1 MTLAREDREFLLHN
15 IDKVREKLGLY
26 TVKTELKFE
35 LPTPKEIY
43 EYLDDYVISQER
55 AKKILAVGAHNH
67 YKRLMIFKED
77 DFDEK
82 KKIDKTNVMLLGPTG
97 SGKTYL
103 VKKLAEMMKV
113 PYYIADANNM
123 TASGYV
129 GKDVETVID
138 GLFQSARGNF
148 DAAATGIV
156 FIDEFDK
163 ICSKTDGVK
172 GRKDVG
178 GEAVQQALL
187 KLIEGTDIEMERA
200 QGLSKVRF
208 VVDTS
213 NIMFIV
219 GGAFTGLEEIIGERL
234 NLGKRSIGFGAKFKG
249 DIEEE
254 SNIFNHVQP
263 EDLEKYG
270 FIPEILGRIPT
281 IAPLQ
286 ELTED
291 NLIQILSK
299 VKNNVMDQYRRLFEH
314 SGLELKISSKGLK
327 IIAQRALKKGVGAR
341 GLKSL
346 VETVLLDYMFNLE
359 SAILD
364 EKDVEKLLDEIQT

>member
-1 MTLAREDREFLLHN
+1 M
-15 IDKVREKLGLY
+15 
-26 TVKTELKFE
+26 
-35 LPTPKEIY
+35 
-43 EYLDDYVISQER
+43 
-55 AKKILAVGAHNH
+55 
-67 YKRLMIFKED
+67 
-77 DFDEK
+77 
-82 KKIDKTNVMLLGPTG
+82 
-97 SGKTYL
+97 
-103 VKKLAEMMKV
+103 
-113 PYYIADANNM
+113 
-123 TASGYV
+123 
-129 GKDVETVID
+129 
-138 GLFQSARGNF
+138 
-148 DAAATGIV
+148 GI
-156 FIDEFDK
+156 
-163 ICSKTDGVK
+163 
-172 GRKDVG
+172 
-178 GEAVQQALL
+178 QQALL
-187 KLIEGTDIEMERA
+187 KLIEGTEIEMERT

-234 NLGKRSIGFGAKFKG
+234 NMGKRSIGFGAEFKG

-291 NLIQILSK
+291 NLIHILSK

-341 GLKSL
+341 GR
-346 VETVLLDYMFNLE
+346 
-359 SAILD
+359 
-364 EKDVEKLLDEIQT
+364 

>member
-1 MTLAREDREFLLHN
+1 MRKIASLEA
-15 IDKVREKLGLY
+15 GL
-26 TVKTELKFE
+26 
-35 LPTPKEIY
+35 
-43 EYLDDYVISQER
+43 
-55 AKKILAVGAHNH
+55 
-67 YKRLMIFKED
+67 
-77 DFDEK
+77 
-82 KKIDKTNVMLLGPTG
+82 
-97 SGKTYL
+97 
-103 VKKLAEMMKV
+103 
-113 PYYIADANNM
+113 
-123 TASGYV
+123 
-129 GKDVETVID
+129 
-138 GLFQSARGNF
+138 
-148 DAAATGIV
+148 
-156 FIDEFDK
+156 
-163 ICSKTDGVK
+163 
-172 GRKDVG
+172 
-178 GEAVQQALL
+178 
-187 KLIEGTDIEMERA
+187 
-200 QGLSKVRF
+200 
-208 VVDTS
+208 
-213 NIMFIV
+213 
-219 GGAFTGLEEIIGERL
+219 
-234 NLGKRSIGFGAKFKG
+234 SIGFGAEFKG

>member
-1 MTLAREDREFLLHN
+1 
-15 IDKVREKLGLY
+15 
-26 TVKTELKFE
+26 
-35 LPTPKEIY
+35 
-43 EYLDDYVISQER
+43 
-55 AKKILAVGAHNH
+55 
-67 YKRLMIFKED
+67 
-77 DFDEK
+77 
-82 KKIDKTNVMLLGPTG
+82 
-97 SGKTYL
+97 
-103 VKKLAEMMKV
+103 
-113 PYYIADANNM
+113 
-123 TASGYV
+123 
-129 GKDVETVID
+129 
-138 GLFQSARGNF
+138 
-148 DAAATGIV
+148 
-156 FIDEFDK
+156 
-163 ICSKTDGVK
+163 
-172 GRKDVG
+172 
-178 GEAVQQALL
+178 
-187 KLIEGTDIEMERA
+187 
-200 QGLSKVRF
+200 
-208 VVDTS
+208 
-213 NIMFIV
+213 MFIV

-234 NLGKRSIGFGAKFKG
+234 NLGKRSIGFGAEFTG
-249 DIEEE
+249 EIEEE
-254 SNIFNHVQP
+254 SNIFNNVQP

>member
-1 MTLAREDREFLLHN
+1 
-15 IDKVREKLGLY
+15 
-26 TVKTELKFE
+26 
-35 LPTPKEIY
+35 
-43 EYLDDYVISQER
+43 
-55 AKKILAVGAHNH
+55 
-67 YKRLMIFKED
+67 
-77 DFDEK
+77 
-82 KKIDKTNVMLLGPTG
+82 
-97 SGKTYL
+97 
-103 VKKLAEMMKV
+103 MK
-113 PYYIADANNM
+113 D
-123 TASGYV
+123 
-129 GKDVETVID
+129 
-138 GLFQSARGNF
+138 L
-148 DAAATGIV
+148 
-156 FIDEFDK
+156 
-163 ICSKTDGVK
+163 
-172 GRKDVG
+172 
-178 GEAVQQALL
+178 
-187 KLIEGTDIEMERA
+187 
-200 QGLSKVRF
+200 
-208 VVDTS
+208 
-213 NIMFIV
+213 
-219 GGAFTGLEEIIGERL
+219 
-234 NLGKRSIGFGAKFKG
+234 
-249 DIEEE
+249 IEEE

>member
-1 MTLAREDREFLLHN
+1 
-15 IDKVREKLGLY
+15 
-26 TVKTELKFE
+26 
-35 LPTPKEIY
+35 
-43 EYLDDYVISQER
+43 
-55 AKKILAVGAHNH
+55 
-67 YKRLMIFKED
+67 
-77 DFDEK
+77 
-82 KKIDKTNVMLLGPTG
+82 MLLGPTG

-138 GLFQSARGNF
+138 GLFQNARGNF

-163 ICSKTDGVK
+163 LCSKTDGVK

-187 KLIEGTDIEMERA
+187 KLIEGTEIEMERQ

-213 NIMFIV
+213 NILFIV

-234 NLGKRSIGFGAKFKG
+234 NLGKRSIGFGAEFKG
-249 DIEEE
+249 DVEEQK
-254 SNIFNHVQP
+254 NIFNLVQP
-263 EDLEKYG
+263 
-270 FIPEILGRIPT
+270 GRFRKVWIHTRDSRTYSYNCT
-281 IAPLQ
+281 I
-286 ELTED
+286 TRI
-291 NLIQILSK
+291 N
-299 VKNNVMDQYRRLFEH
+299 
-314 SGLELKISSKGLK
+314 
-327 IIAQRALKKGVGAR
+327 
-341 GLKSL
+341 
-346 VETVLLDYMFNLE
+346 
-359 SAILD
+359 
-364 EKDVEKLLDEIQT
+364 

>member
-113 PYYIADANNM
+113 PFYIADANNM

-129 GKDVETVID
+129 G
-138 GLFQSARGNF
+138 
-148 DAAATGIV
+148 
-156 FIDEFDK
+156 
-163 ICSKTDGVK
+163 
-172 GRKDVG
+172 
-178 GEAVQQALL
+178 
-187 KLIEGTDIEMERA
+187 
-200 QGLSKVRF
+200 
-208 VVDTS
+208 
-213 NIMFIV
+213 
-219 GGAFTGLEEIIGERL
+219 
-234 NLGKRSIGFGAKFKG
+234 
-249 DIEEE
+249 
-254 SNIFNHVQP
+254 
-263 EDLEKYG
+263 
-270 FIPEILGRIPT
+270 
-281 IAPLQ
+281 
-286 ELTED
+286 
-291 NLIQILSK
+291 
-299 VKNNVMDQYRRLFEH
+299 
-314 SGLELKISSKGLK
+314 
-327 IIAQRALKKGVGAR
+327 
-341 GLKSL
+341 
-346 VETVLLDYMFNLE
+346 
-359 SAILD
+359 
-364 EKDVEKLLDEIQT
+364 